1 MHYDYYELQVLHV
14 AEEGFFCDNDG
25 NFLSFIPSPFT
36 AKGMY
41 HFTTVS
47 SILYQIKVTFRFF
60 LLFRNI
66 LSELLKLQVCRKSAL
81 L

>member
-1 MHYDYYELQVLHV
+1 MIITNCRYYMKLKK
-14 AEEGFFCDNDG
+14 GFFCDNDG

-60 LLFRNI
+60 CYLGIFYQ
-66 LSELLKLQVCRKSAL
+66 SF
-81 L
+81 